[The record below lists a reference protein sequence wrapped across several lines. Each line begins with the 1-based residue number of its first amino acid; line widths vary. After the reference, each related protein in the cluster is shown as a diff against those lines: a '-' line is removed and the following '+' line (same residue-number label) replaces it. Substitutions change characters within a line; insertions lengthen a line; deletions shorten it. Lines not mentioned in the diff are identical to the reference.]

1 MKRFAAKYHSSKSVV
16 SEAALTVAFA
26 LCLMLSGVAAARL
39 SVTHA
44 QNQGMDMGNAQ
55 AMDQAPDQTKDQK
68 GGAHEVSIDNFSFA
82 PMEMTISAGSQVT
95 WINKDD
101 VPHTVVSVDH
111 QFKSKALDTD
121 EKFSFT
127 FQNPGTYEYFCS
139 VHPKMTGKIIVK

>member
-1 MKRFAAKYHSSKSVV
+1 MKRILTRYHRSRSVV
-16 SEAALTVAFA
+16 RQASGTVVFA
-26 LCLMLSGVAAARL
+26 LSLLLLGVAVARL

-44 QNQGMDMGNAQ
+44 QDQPMQMAQ
-55 AMDQAPDQTKDQK
+55 NKSQATDQK
-68 GGAHEVSIDNFSFA
+68 MGAPEVSIDNFSFT
-82 PMEMTISAGSQVT
+82 PMEMTIPAGSQVT

-111 QFKSKALDTD
+111 KFKSRALDTD

-127 FQNPGTYEYFCS
+127 FPNPGTYEYFCS